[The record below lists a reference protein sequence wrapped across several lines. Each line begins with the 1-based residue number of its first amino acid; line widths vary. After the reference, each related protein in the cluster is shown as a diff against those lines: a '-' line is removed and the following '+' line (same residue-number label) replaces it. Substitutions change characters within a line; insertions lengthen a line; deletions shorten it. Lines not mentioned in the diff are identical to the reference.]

1 MPEYSFDIVPLSR
14 LFVKDARPMT
24 KSDAGLG
31 AQWPRPDHVWHAVFH
46 AFHTA
51 WPEKQEWEHW
61 HSPNEKDKHL
71 NSSFRFGALKTAGP
85 FPKGKN
91 GKLYFPMPLDW
102 NYRLVSG
109 EGTDLPKPL
118 THVFQNRVVGKQN
131 PPQWISSADYATYL
145 NGYESDLP
153 EEAELYDT
161 ERDIGIVIQSDT
173 GTTEKGKLYQ
183 AEYIRLQEGVKL
195 AMEASCEVHN
205 GYTKQTTDLF
215 EKLGVPFYTVLG
227 GQQEVSLVEGGR
239 GSLDIPKIQ
248 IERITSQYLRWTLLT
263 PAVFPKIDANLDK
276 GINPHPGGWLPSWID
291 SDTGK
296 VLLTNEV
303 SPRGEKESREAYR
316 ARIRK
321 AGQISAKLIAARIGN
336 PLAFSGWDMEITT
349 KSKKSNASIAKTE
362 YKDKAPHP
370 KPTVLAVPAG
380 SCYVFDCGS
389 TENAQALA
397 KALNWPKRRSALFGE
412 RGFGMGI
419 CSSYPENRI

>member
-1 MPEYSFDIVPLSR
+1 MPEYSFDIIPLSR
-14 LFVKDARPMT
+14 LFMKDARPMT
-24 KSDAGLG
+24 GSDAGLG
-31 AQWPRPDHVWHAVFH
+31 AQWPRPDHVWHAIFH

-51 WPEKQEWEHW
+51 WPEKQDWEHE
-61 HSPNEKDKHL
+61 HKKTPEEKNKKT
-71 NSSFRFGALKTAGP
+71 SCRFGALKTAGP
-85 FPKGKN
+85 FPKGKD

-109 EGTDLPKPL
+109 EGMDLPKPL
-118 THVFQNRVVGKQN
+118 THAFQNRVVGKQN
-131 PPQWISSADYATYL
+131 PPQWISSADYVTYL
-145 NGYESDLP
+145 NGDESDYP
-153 EEAELYDT
+153 EKAELYDT
-161 ERDIGIVIQSDT
+161 ERDIGIAIQSDT
-173 GTTEKGKLYQ
+173 GTTEEGKLYQ

-227 GQQEVSLVEGGR
+227 GQQGISLVEGGR
-239 GSLDIPKIQ
+239 GNLGIPKIQ
-248 IERITSQYLRWTLLT
+248 IEEITSQHLRWTLLT

-276 GINPHPGGWLPSWID
+276 KINYHPGGWLPSWID
-291 SDTGK
+291 PNTGK

-303 SPRGEKESREAYR
+303 SPRGVKESRDAYR
-316 ARIRK
+316 ARVRK
-321 AGQISAKLIAARIGN
+321 AGQISATLIATRIGN
-336 PLAFSGWDMEITT
+336 PLAFSGWDVQDT
-349 KSKKSNASIAKTE
+349 A
-362 YKDKAPHP
+362 P

-412 RGFGMGI
+412 RGFGLGI